1 MATHNLHSI
10 KLKRKRMSKKIKLV
24 ILSSMLLVAL
34 AVLATLLLMPSSTDY
49 SSSIK
54 SQPQKKAQEA
64 GILAQI
70 IQSEAGVSV
79 ESEIFEELASAPSTR
94 VIVMLKEKNESEAEA
109 SMQGAKDAFE
119 QRKIIINENQ
129 GKVLSTLS
137 EADFR
142 IKHRYATINAFSGYL
157 TPQGLSKLNNN
168 PNVRLIEMDRE
179 VHISMAESAPLV
191 GANTL
196 WAAQFN
202 STNITGDGETVCVID
217 TGIDY
222 AHSDLG
228 GCLGT
233 SCKVLSGY
241 DFVNSDSDPIDDNG
255 HGTHVAGTVA
265 STNKTY
271 RGVAPGSKL
280 IAMKVLDAAG
290 SGSFSNAVAAI
301 DWCVNNKTKF
311 NISVISMSLGDGGQY
326 NNATLCNTA
335 SAGISINAAIGQGIF
350 VAVASGNN
358 AYTNGISYPACVTNA
373 TSVGAVYDNNLGSV
387 GWGACTDTATS
398 KDKFACFTN
407 RDELLDVLAPGYAIY
422 STKIGG
428 GFTTKGGTSMSTPHV
443 AGAAALLQNYNKKL
457 YGTALTPQNIESI
470 LKSRGKS
477 VYDSSTG
484 LTFPRINATNSVYAI
499 QTCTDSDSDG
509 YNSTEGVCGTP
520 DCDDS
525 NNAAY
530 PGATE
535 ICNNVDDDCDGV
547 IDEGTD
553 CKLSFKNS
561 SGTSMASFDYSG
573 NLVLRGVLQ
582 QSSTDAATAN
592 DEFRFQ
598 NRNSEDVAIID
609 LTNGNMYI
617 DGVLYVNQGSLNP
630 SSSYDFIIKNTSSNA
645 VAYISETGDLFL
657 KGTLTQSGSP

>member
-109 SMQGAKDAFE
+109 SMQSAKDAFE

-168 PNVRLIEMDRE
+168 PNVRLIEMDSE

-265 STNKTY
+265 STNSVYK
-271 RGVAPGSKL
+271 GVAPGSKL
-280 IAMKVLDAAG
+280 VAMKVLDAAG

-301 DWCVNNKTKF
+301 DWCVNNKAQF
-311 NISVISMSLGDGGQY
+311 NISVISMSLGDSGQY
-326 NNATLCNTA
+326 NNPSAQCDIYSAGTSINTA
-335 SAGISINAAIGQGIF
+335 VREGIF
-350 VAVASGNN
+350 VSVASGNN

-373 TSVGAVYDNNLGSV
+373 TSVGAVYDASLGSV
-387 GWGACTDTATS
+387 GWSACNDTTTS
-398 KDKFACFTN
+398 ADKFACFTN
-407 RDELLDVLAPGYAIY
+407 RDEILDVLAPGYAIY
-422 STKIGG
+422 STKMGG

-443 AGAAALLQNYNKKL
+443 SGAAALLQQYSKEAYNKV
-457 YGTALTPQNIESI
+457 LTP
-470 LKSRGKS
+470 
-477 VYDSSTG
+477 
-484 LTFPRINATNSVYAI
+484 
-499 QTCTDSDSDG
+499 
-509 YNSTEGVCGTP
+509 
-520 DCDDS
+520 
-525 NNAAY
+525 
-530 PGATE
+530 
-535 ICNNVDDDCDGV
+535 
-547 IDEGTD
+547 
-553 CKLSFKNS
+553 
-561 SGTSMASFDYSG
+561 
-573 NLVLRGVLQ
+573 
-582 QSSTDAATAN
+582 
-592 DEFRFQ
+592 
-598 NRNSEDVAIID
+598 
-609 LTNGNMYI
+609 
-617 DGVLYVNQGSLNP
+617 
-630 SSSYDFIIKNTSSNA
+630 
-645 VAYISETGDLFL
+645 
-657 KGTLTQSGSP
+657 